1 MARWFRL
8 YDDTLN
14 DPKILKLSDKTHRV
28 WIGILCVASK
38 NDGALPSFED
48 MALLLRMKPEKLQP
62 ELEKLI
68 AAGLIDHDDN
78 GLRPHNWQGRQYK
91 SDDSSARVL
100 KYRERRKSIGLP
112 CISDYSK
119 HRPALIR
126 RDGEC
131 CVYCR
136 SKEKLVVDHMVPIA
150 LGGTDDEDNLA
161 LACKSCNSGKAGRT
175 PERAGMTVTVASAAD
190 ALKRYRDNKKTV
202 TVTVTPPE
210 TEADTETEKDSV
222 AKATGAPAPVVPI
235 DARTALFRDG
245 LKSLQALTGKPEA
258 GCRTLVGKW
267 LRDAKD
273 DAKAVHNAIRSAEE
287 VRAADPVPWI
297 ERVLRQGDDDEIY
310 RGVL

>member
-14 DPKILKLSDKTHRV
+14 DPKILKLSDKTHRI

-38 NDGALPSFED
+38 NDGALPPFED

-68 AAGLIDHDDN
+68 SAGLIDHDDN

-91 SDDSSARVL
+91 GSS
-100 KYRERRKSIGLP
+100 S
-112 CISDYSK
+112 
-119 HRPALIR
+119 
-126 RDGEC
+126 
-131 CVYCR
+131 
-136 SKEKLVVDHMVPIA
+136 
-150 LGGTDDEDNLA
+150 GGTE
-161 LACKSCNSGKAGRT
+161 GKKDSYVYVIGCAWG
-175 PERAGMTVTVASAAD
+175 AD
-190 ALKRYRDNKKTV
+190 ALKIGFSKNPWARIVELQTAHHERLEVLAAFRCKSHSEVDIHELLKPYRRQGEWFALPSKIYVALNDAAASGKSYEVVVAELRKLLRST
-202 TVTVTPPE
+202 TTE

>member
-38 NDGALPSFED
+38 NEGALPPLED

-68 AAGLIDHDDN
+68 AAGLIDHDDL

-91 SDDSSARVL
+91 SDVSTDRV
-100 KYRERRKSIGLP
+100 KRFRNGNRKVS
-112 CISDYSK
+112 
-119 HRPALIR
+119 
-126 RDGEC
+126 E
-131 CVYCR
+131 
-136 SKEKLVVDHMVPIA
+136 
-150 LGGTDDEDNLA
+150 
-161 LACKSCNSGKAGRT
+161 
-175 PERAGMTVTVASAAD
+175 
-190 ALKRYRDNKKTV
+190 
-202 TVTVTPPE
+202 TPPE
-210 TEADTETEKDSV
+210 TEADTETETETEKDSV